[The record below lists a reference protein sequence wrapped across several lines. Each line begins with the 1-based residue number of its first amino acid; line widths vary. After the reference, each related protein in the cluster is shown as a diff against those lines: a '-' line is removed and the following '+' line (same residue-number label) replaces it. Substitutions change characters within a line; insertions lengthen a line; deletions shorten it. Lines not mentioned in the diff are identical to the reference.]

1 MSNSVLEVIVC
12 SIEDAVEA
20 AAGGADRLDVVSH
33 RDIGGLT
40 PSPDLVRRIK
50 TDVELPLRVMVRESA
65 GFETSG
71 YAEIERLCASVRTF
85 NEIGVDGI
93 VFGFLKGDEPD
104 FELIK
109 TILAQA
115 PEIKAT
121 FHHAFEDARDKLS
134 LIRELQ
140 TFPQVDRLLAHG
152 GEGTWTE
159 KMGRLVQYQDVAF
172 PEITVIAGGGLDL
185 SVVRLIKTNTSISE
199 FHVGSA
205 ARVDGRVSRACV
217 AELARLIQ

>member
-20 AAGGADRLDVVSH
+20 AAGGADRLEVVSH

-140 TFPQVDRLLAHG
+140 TFP
-152 GEGTWTE
+152 
-159 KMGRLVQYQDVAF
+159 
-172 PEITVIAGGGLDL
+172 
-185 SVVRLIKTNTSISE
+185 
-199 FHVGSA
+199 
-205 ARVDGRVSRACV
+205 
-217 AELARLIQ
+217 

>member
-1 MSNSVLEVIVC
+1 MSKSVLEVIVC

-20 AAGGADRLDVVSH
+20 KLGGADRLEVVSH
-33 RDIGGLT
+33 REIGGLT

-50 TDVELPLRVMVRESA
+50 TDFELPLRVMVRESA

-71 YAEIERLCASVRTF
+71 YAEVGRLCASVRTF

-134 LIRELQ
+134 LIRALQ

-152 GEGTWTE
+152 GNGTWTE
-159 KMGRLVQYQDVAF
+159 KMRRLVQYQDAAS

-185 SVVRLIKTNTSISE
+185 SVVKMIRTNTSISE

-217 AELARLIQ
+217 AELARLVQ

>member
-1 MSNSVLEVIVC
+1 MIKSVLEVVVC

-20 AAGGADRLDVVSH
+20 KLGGADRLEVVGH
-33 RDIGGLT
+33 REIGGLT

-50 TDVELPLRVMVRESA
+50 TDTSLPLRVMVRESA

-71 YAEIERLCASVRTF
+71 YVEIERLCASIRTF

-93 VFGFLKGDEPD
+93 VFGFLKGNEPD
-104 FELIK
+104 FELIR

-134 LIRELQ
+134 LIEEMKA
-140 TFPQVDRLLAHG
+140 FPQVDRLLSHG
-152 GEGTWTE
+152 GNGTWTE
-159 KMGRLVQYQDVAF
+159 KTGRLGQYQDVAF

-185 SVVRLIKTNTSISE
+185 SAVSMIKTNTSISE
-199 FHVGSA
+199 FHVGNA

-217 AELARLIQ
+217 AELANLVH